1 MTLSVFS
8 FGGGRQ
14 SVAALV
20 LAAQGKL
27 PVEFDHW
34 LFSNVGNDSE
44 YPATIAYFHNV
55 VVPFADKHGIDMQ
68 MLHKVGRDGEIKT
81 LYGQLL
87 KPGSRSVEIPVR
99 MGGKAD
105 AAPGNRSCTGNFK
118 IAVIA
123 RWLKQHGATAD
134 APATVGV
141 GISLD
146 EIHRV
151 NTRKAAPYER
161 LTYPLIDLRLRV
173 SDCVRIIREAG
184 LPIPPKSACWFCPL
198 HTPENWRDLRRSDPD
213 LFEAAADLEDLL
225 NERRAKLGKD
235 RVYLTRYGASH
246 GQGLRQVVPDGHDLL
261 PFLDND
267 EDASCD
273 NGWCMT

>member
-1 MTLSVFS
+1 MSLSVFS

-14 SVAALV
+14 SVATLV

-27 PVEFDHW
+27 PMQFDHW
-34 LFSNVGNDSE
+34 LFSNVGDDSE

-55 VVPFADKHGIDMQ
+55 VVPFAEKHGIDMR
-68 MLHKVGRDGEIKT
+68 MLHKVGRDGQVKT

-87 KPGSRSVEIPVR
+87 RRESRSIDIPVR
-99 MGGKAD
+99 MEGS
-105 AAPGNRSCTGNFK
+105 AAPGNRSCTGDFK

-123 RWLKQHGATAD
+123 KWLKQNGATAD
-134 APATVGV
+134 VPARVGV

-146 EIHRV
+146 EVERI
-151 NTRKAAPYER
+151 NSRKAAPYER
-161 LTYPLIDLRLRV
+161 LVYPLVDMRLRV
-173 SDCVRIIREAG
+173 SDCISIVRKAG

-198 HTPENWRDLRRSDPD
+198 HTPENWRDLRRDDPN
-213 LFEAAADLEDLL
+213 LFEDAASLEDLL
-225 NERRAKLGKD
+225 NERRAGLGKD

-246 GQGLRQVVPDGHDLL
+246 GQGLRQVIPDGRDLL
-261 PFLDND
+261 PFAD
-267 EDASCD
+267 EESDADCD

>member
-1 MTLSVFS
+1 MNVFS

-27 PVEFDHW
+27 PIEFDHW
-34 LFSNVGNDSE
+34 LFSNVGDDSE

-55 VVPFADKHGIDMQ
+55 VIPFAEKHGIDMR
-68 MLHKVGRDGEIKT
+68 MLHKVGRDGQVKT

-87 KPGSRSVEIPVR
+87 RQESRSVDIPVR

-123 RWLKQHGATAD
+123 KWLKQNGATAD
-134 APATVGV
+134 NPASVGV

-146 EIHRV
+146 EVERI
-151 NTRKAAPYER
+151 NSRKAAPYER
-161 LTYPLIDLRLRV
+161 LVYPLVDLRLRV
-173 SDCVRIIREAG
+173 SDCIRIVREAG
-184 LPIPPKSACWFCPL
+184 LPIPPKSACWFCPM
-198 HTPENWRDLRRSDPD
+198 HTPENWQDLRRDDPR
-213 LFEAAADLEDLL
+213 LFEQAADLEELL
-225 NERRAKLGKD
+225 TERRRTLGKD
-235 RVYLTRYGASH
+235 AVYLTRYGATH
-246 GQGLRQVVPDGHDLL
+246 GQGLRQVIPAGRELL
-261 PFLDND
+261 PFLDEEQD
-267 EDASCD
+267 SSCD